1 MIGSLPAQSLL
12 SLYSPRGKEAITATI
27 LPDTNNL
34 TGQRTDV
41 EQVKDKLRKHPMLPL
56 LSQLLERCGETT
68 TSAQELSKLANEDVN
83 LFFQQICTSA
93 KSCFSGDEETDTL
106 VRLDSISPPSFD
118 RAVLLSTAGH
128 LSANTI

>member
-1 MIGSLPAQSLL
+1 MWDRKPSEI
-12 SLYSPRGKEAITATI
+12 KFT
-27 LPDTNNL
+27 TNYL

-106 VRLDSISPPSFD
+106 VRLTVIQLALHHSIGLSFID
-118 RAVLLSTAGH
+118 IW
-128 LSANTI
+128 LSADTI